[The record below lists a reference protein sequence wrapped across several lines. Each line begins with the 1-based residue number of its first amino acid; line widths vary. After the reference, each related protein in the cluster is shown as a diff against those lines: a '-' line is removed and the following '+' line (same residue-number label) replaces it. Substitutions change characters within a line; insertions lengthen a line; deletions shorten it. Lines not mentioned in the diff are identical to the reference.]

1 MRVRIIT
8 AAIVSALLVGAGAAS
23 AAVLVYSNSF
33 SSRGDFKA
41 IKKSG
46 GGKACAKS
54 WRGKKQLLVR
64 VKGRQTQCDFRTP
77 VVGDA
82 KEPDH
87 EIDAQTKVPKSIAKA
102 SRNSAFAGVAL
113 RADKSSRYELRVFP
127 HTKSW
132 ELRREPSRQ
141 GFPIEGTDEGIN
153 GLGKKNRLRLR
164 AFGDKIVARVNK
176 ARVVPEHTD
185 PNPGQLSGRR
195 TLLVGGNAG
204 RSKKGAAVTFQS
216 LRVHV
221 P

>member
-1 MRVRIIT
+1 MRMRIIT
-8 AAIVSALLVGAGAAS
+8 AAIVAALVAGAGAAS

-41 IKKSG
+41 IKKAG

-64 VKGRQTQCDFRTP
+64 VKGRQKQCDFRTP

-87 EIDAQTKVPKSIAKA
+87 EIDATAQVPKSIPKR
-102 SRNSAFAGVAL
+102 SRKSAFAGVAL
-113 RADKSSRYELRVFP
+113 RADNSSRYELRVFP
-127 HTKSW
+127 HTRSW
-132 ELRREPSRQ
+132 ELHRDPSRQ
-141 GFPIEGTDEGIN
+141 GFPITGTDDGIN
-153 GLGKKNRLRLR
+153 RLGKKNRLRLR
-164 AFGDKIVARVNK
+164 AFGNKIMARVNK

-185 PNPGQLSGRR
+185 PNPGQLGGRR

-204 RSKKGAAVTFQS
+204 GAKKGSAVSFRN
-216 LRVHV
+216 LRVRL